1 MDTAGS
7 GSDRFKNA
15 ISIRRFGLDSPTAI
29 EHVLHAGREKI
40 TSGFPCPH
48 YSRTALPSLRA
59 NYDSGPKVIL
69 KKRHPAGALGKH
81 RTGGHVENT
90 ASAGAATGR
99 PGASATLNSAAESAI
114 SKTFL
119 IFILLKSWLQGRQTA
134 FLSWFLW
141 KLPGTGEYAW
151 LDLPWLISELAG
163 DRPWR
168 REGRGFQPACH
179 QREAG
184 KWRF

>member
-1 MDTAGS
+1 MKSLSRNSSPPVSS
-7 GSDRFKNA
+7 GN
-15 ISIRRFGLDSPTAI
+15 I
-29 EHVLHAGREKI
+29 ELVA
-40 TSGFPCPH
+40 TSKTPH
-48 YSRTALPSLRA
+48 PQAQPW
-59 NYDSGPKVIL
+59 
-69 KKRHPAGALGKH
+69 
-81 RTGGHVENT
+81 
-90 ASAGAATGR
+90 AA
-99 PGASATLNSAAESAI
+99 PGARTTANRATESAI

-151 LDLPWLISELAG
+151 LDLPRLISELAG

-168 REGRGFQPACH
+168 RDRRGFQPACH
-179 QREAG
+179 QREAE